1 MSQHGSER
9 RPLPPRESTGRAR
22 VDASRKRR
30 LAAGAALAAAVLVT
44 ASGCADNAFTRLGM
58 PEPASKEAPSILH
71 LWQGQWIT
79 AFAVG
84 ALVWGL
90 ILWCCFAYRRKRH
103 GIEVPPQTRYN
114 MPLELLYTGIPLIMV
129 GVIFYFTAKSET
141 KLLQVNDQQYTS
153 INVVGRQWSWTFNYN
168 YDASIDDGS
177 GGAATTNP
185 SYKDAG
191 TAYDIGTP
199 GQIPTL
205 WLPVNEEV
213 KFTLTSPDV
222 IHSFW
227 IPNFLFKLD
236 VVPGRVNMYEVTPDK
251 VGTYIGECA
260 ELCGVEHSRMLFNV
274 KVVSQADY
282 EAHIKSLQAQDQ
294 GGTLTTG
301 CGTNTTEVGTDLTT
315 TGHGI
320 RCVVGPMTSVSGK
333 NATGGDAS

>member
-1 MSQHGSER
+1 LSQHGSER
-9 RPLPPRESTGRAR
+9 RPLPPREKSTGRAR

-30 LAAGAALAAAVLVT
+30 LVARATLAGVVLVT

-58 PEPASKEAPSILH
+58 PDPASKEAPTTLH
-71 LWQGQWIT
+71 LWQGQWIA

-114 MPLELLYTGIPLIMV
+114 LPLELLYTAIPLIMV
-129 GVIFYFTAKSET
+129 GVIFYFTAKDET
-141 KLLQVNDQQYTS
+141 SLLQINNKQYTS
-153 INVVGRQWSWTFNYN
+153 INVVGRQWSWTFNYQ
-168 YDASIDDGS
+168 YDASLNDGQ
-177 GGAATTNP
+177 GGATADDP
-185 SYKDAG
+185 
-191 TAYDIGTP
+191 AYDIGTS

-205 WLPVNEEV
+205 WLPEGEEV

-236 VVPGRVNMYEVTPDK
+236 VVPGRVNMYEVTPDRL
-251 VGTYIGECA
+251 GTYIGECA

-274 KVVSQADY
+274 KVVTPAQYQAHLQDL
-282 EAHIKSLQAQDQ
+282 IKNQHQ
-294 GGTLTTG
+294 GGTLTSG
-301 CGTNTTEVGTDLTT
+301 CGDNPNIVGTDLTT
-315 TGHGI
+315 TGSGI
-320 RCVVGPMTSVSGK
+320 RCVVGPMTSVKGK
-333 NATGGDAS
+333 NAVGGDAS

>member
-30 LAAGAALAAAVLVT
+30 LVARTTLFGVVLVT
-44 ASGCADNAFTRLGM
+44 ASGCADNAFTRLGL
-58 PEPASKEAPSILH
+58 PDPASKEAPTTLH

-84 ALVWGL
+84 ALMWGL

-114 MPLELLYTGIPLIMV
+114 LPLELLYTAIPLIMV
-129 GVIFYFTAKSET
+129 GVIFYFTAKDET
-141 KLLQVNDQQYTS
+141 SLLQINNQQYTS

-168 YDASIDDGS
+168 YDASTNNGE
-177 GGAATTNP
+177 GAAT
-185 SYKDAG
+185 SSV
-191 TAYDIGTP
+191 TAYDIGTA
-199 GQIPTL
+199 GQPPTL
-205 WLPVNEEV
+205 WLPDNEEV

-251 VGTYIGECA
+251 LGTYIGECA

-274 KVVSQADY
+274 KVVTPAEYQA
-282 EAHIKSLQAQDQ
+282 HLQQLIADKQ
-294 GGTLTTG
+294 GGTLTSG
-301 CGTNTTEVGTDLTT
+301 CGDNTTEVGTDLTT
-315 TGHGI
+315 TGSGI
-320 RCVVGPMTSVSGK
+320 RCVVGPMTSVKGQ
-333 NATGGDAS
+333 NAVGGYAS

>member
-30 LAAGAALAAAVLVT
+30 LVARTTLAGVVLVT
-44 ASGCADNAFTRLGM
+44 ASGCANNAFTRLGF
-58 PEPASKEAPSILH
+58 PNPATKQGPGILH

-79 AFAVG
+79 AFVVG

-114 MPLELLYTGIPLIMV
+114 LPLELLYTAIPLIMV
-129 GVIFYFTAKSET
+129 GVIFYFTAKDET
-141 KLLQVNDQQYTS
+141 SLLQINNTQYTS

-168 YDASIDDGS
+168 YDASLNDGS
-177 GGAATTNP
+177 GAAT
-185 SYKDAG
+185 SSD

-199 GQIPTL
+199 GQ
-205 WLPVNEEV
+205 LPSLYLPEGEEV

-227 IPNFLFKLD
+227 IPAFLFKLD
-236 VVPGRVNMYEVTPDK
+236 VVPGRVNMFEVTPDRL
-251 VGTYIGECA
+251 GTFGGECA
-260 ELCGVEHSRMLFNV
+260 ELCGVEHSRMLFTV
-274 KVVSQADY
+274 HVVTPAQY
-282 EAHIKSLQAQDQ
+282 QAHIQQLITDKQ
-294 GGTLTTG
+294 GGTLTSG
-301 CGTNTTEVGTDLTT
+301 CGDNTTEVGTSLTT
-315 TGHGI
+315 TGSGI
-320 RCVVGPMTSVSGK
+320 NCVVGPMTSVEGK
-333 NATGGDAS
+333 NAVGGYAP